1 MIPAEQF
8 ISNKHTHSTTS
19 LLKNT
24 CSRIL
29 FSLSNWI
36 CDWECERESD

>member
-8 ISNKHTHSTTS
+8 ISNKHIYSTTS
-19 LLKNT
+19 QFRNT
-24 CSRIL
+24 CSIIL

-36 CDWECERESD
+36 CD